1 MGLFKQYTSKSEKLL
16 PLLCITESLIHMYM
30 YTVHMKSAIILI
42 ILKIATLDLGKHR
55 LSVYLT

>member
-16 PLLCITESLIHMYM
+16 PLLCITESSTHMYM

-42 ILKIATLDLGKHR
+42 ILKIATLD
-55 LSVYLT
+55 